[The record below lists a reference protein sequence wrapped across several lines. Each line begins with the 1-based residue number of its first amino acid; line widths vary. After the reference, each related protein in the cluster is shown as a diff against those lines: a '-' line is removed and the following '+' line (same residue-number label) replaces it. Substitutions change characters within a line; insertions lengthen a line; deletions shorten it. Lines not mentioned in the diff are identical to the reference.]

1 MALFRTTDPDAEPVP
16 LADARAHL
24 RIDHDGD
31 DGLIEGLIR
40 AARDEVE
47 TSCGLALIDQHWRLT
62 LDRLPSSGRVLLR
75 RHPVREIL
83 SVTVFG
89 RDGEASVID
98 PSVYQLDASSRP
110 ARLHFTQPPGPG
122 LAMNGI
128 EIDFAAGFGEAGVDV
143 PDILKRAMLLL
154 VAHWY
159 EFRAAFG
166 ATQQPVSW
174 PAGYDRLV
182 APYRARRL

>member
-1 MALFRTTDPDAEPVP
+1 MALFRTTDPDVEPVL
-16 LADARAHL
+16 LAEARAHL
-24 RIDHDGD
+24 RIDHDSE
-31 DGLIEGLIR
+31 DGLILGLIR
-40 AARDEVE
+40 AARGEVE
-47 TSCGLALIDQHWRLT
+47 TSCGLALIDQSWRLT

-89 RDGEASVID
+89 PNGEASVID
-98 PSVYQLDASSRP
+98 PSGYQLDASSRP
-110 ARLHFTQPPGPG
+110 ARLHFSRLPGSG
-122 LAMNGI
+122 RAMNGI

-143 PDILKRAMLLL
+143 PDILKHAMLLL

-166 ATQQPVSW
+166 ASQQPVSW